1 MYWSVSLDYM
11 SPSILTSERTNL
23 VSTSRACYFCFS
35 WSWVARKHSNEQMPR
50 LTCLLQIVPR
60 SLPLQSVSQCLYLAT
75 LATLAT
81 TSQLV
86 RLSVF
91 IPRNPCNPCNLV
103 SVSPSL
109 SLYNSQPLQPR
120 LSQSVSQCL
129 YLATFATLA
138 TTSQSVHLSVL
149 VPRNLC
155 NHFSV
160 SLSLCVCISQP
171 LQPLKL
177 RLSEY
182 SSLQKGSLFEAFP
195 KKVYLVYLL
204 TCKFA
209 VCVCRTPRFVWR
221 HVFLSFSRQPP
232 DPYFSLSPYSLSCVS
247 FATFATEIKL
257 PANQWKRSKS
267 FMPTRSLFL
276 MSALW

>member
-23 VSTSRACYFCFS
+23 VSTSRAFYFCFS

-60 SLPLQSVSQCLYLAT
+60 SLPLQSVFQCLYLAT
-75 LATLAT
+75 
-81 TSQLV
+81 S
-86 RLSVF
+86 
-91 IPRNPCNPCNLV
+91 
-103 SVSPSL
+103 
-109 SLYNSQPLQPR
+109 
-120 LSQSVSQCL
+120 
-129 YLATFATLA
+129 ATLA
-138 TTSQSVHLSVL
+138 TTSQSVRLSVF

-182 SSLQKGSLFEAFP
+182 SSLEKGSLFEAFP

-221 HVFLSFSRQPP
+221 HVFLSFSPQPP

-267 FMPTRSLFL
+267 FMPTRSEGTSNCLLYTMHIFARL
-276 MSALW
+276 LTQ